1 MNVPLV
7 FFVVILQCYKTVS
20 NFLFSM
26 IMARRE
32 RRPYRQQAFYQFLI
46 SFPNDPS
53 YFIEAI

>member
-46 SFPNDPS
+46 SLRQ
-53 YFIEAI
+53 YETYEL